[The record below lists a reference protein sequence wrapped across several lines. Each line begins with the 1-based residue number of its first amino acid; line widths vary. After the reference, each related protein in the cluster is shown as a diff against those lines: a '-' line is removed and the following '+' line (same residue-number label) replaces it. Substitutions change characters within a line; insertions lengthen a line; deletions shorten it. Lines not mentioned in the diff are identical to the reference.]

1 MDRILDATDFMQDYS
16 HPLTHSIVQ
25 QTDPMPFSVGY
36 KKLNILFQYRIST
49 TTPFIWMASDRW
61 GWSHGLLAGC
71 HSMEQGNY
79 GNKKSSFYQFI
90 FILMVRQS
98 ITHWL
103 WIELTHTQDHIPYS
117 THVRLL
123 LLGDHHFV
131 CFPWRFLYQNRFIAR
146 IGPGNSQSM
155 SPNACFLPTPYAYC
169 RLKLTRSVSFIA
181 AHTTFISLAFTFLFT
196 PRRTEDCSTTSSSL
210 LPQLRAD

>member
-1 MDRILDATDFMQDYS
+1 MNRLERYFRVKEDYFMDRILDATDFMQDYS

-25 QTDPMPFSVGY
+25 QTDPMPFSVGH
-36 KKLNILFQYRIST
+36 KKFNILFQYHIST
-49 TTPFIWMASDRW
+49 TTPFIWMASDQW
-61 GWSHGLLAGC
+61 GMVPRVTGC

-131 CFPWRFLYQNRFIAR
+131 CFPWRFLYQNRFIGRRGHQPINEPKRVFPAHSLR
-146 IGPGNSQSM
+146 ILSI
-155 SPNACFLPTPYAYC
+155 
-169 RLKLTRSVSFIA
+169 K
-181 AHTTFISLAFTFLFT
+181 AHSL
-196 PRRTEDCSTTSSSL
+196 C
-210 LPQLRAD
+210 